1 MMLGA
6 TLLLASCGRD
16 PVLGPPAD
24 AEIVVGA
31 GNTAPGQ
38 VMADIVTDGLARGGF
53 PVATRAIGD
62 RAEVL
67 AALDD
72 NSVTL
77 VTGLTGEL
85 LRYFNPNAP
94 QGKPKQECESLS
106 RALPADLA
114 VSDCTE
120 AQWSLTEGTDEGD
133 DDAAPA
139 RTIVALYRAG
149 ALNDRQQRRLN
160 LVLGTL
166 TQADV
171 VTVRTAVERG
181 RPSTDIAREWLDSH
195 NL

>member
-1 MMLGA
+1 MVLGA
-6 TLLLASCGRD
+6 TLLIASCGRD
-16 PVLGPPAD
+16 PVLGPRAD
-24 AEIVVGA
+24 PEIVVGS

-38 VMADIVTDGLARGGF
+38 VMADILTDGLARGGF
-53 PVATRAIGD
+53 PVATSAVGD
-62 RAEVL
+62 RAAAL

-77 VTGLTGEL
+77 VSGLTGDL
-85 LRYFNPNAP
+85 LRYFNPKAP

-120 AQWSLTEGTDEGD
+120 AQWSLADVTGEE

-181 RPSTDIAREWLDSH
+181 RPPAEVAREWLDSR